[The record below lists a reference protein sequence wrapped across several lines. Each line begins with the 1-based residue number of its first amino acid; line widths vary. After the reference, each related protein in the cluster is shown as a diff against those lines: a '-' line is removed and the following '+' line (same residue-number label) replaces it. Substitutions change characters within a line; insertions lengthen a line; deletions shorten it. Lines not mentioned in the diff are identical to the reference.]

1 MYAAISYNDKQR
13 DFADD
18 PSKSRH
24 WFNHLLYSTDGTRFL
39 FLHRWRMLDNPG
51 TQPWGLRSF
60 STRMFTAGASGGDPY
75 VVDPNGGTSHFIW
88 RDPRH
93 ICAWA
98 WHPSHGS
105 KFYLF
110 KDKSREVEVVAPDLM
125 PVNGHNTYLP
135 GRNNEWILNDT
146 YPDQDRKQHPY
157 LYHIPTNRRVAL
169 GHFHSPPQYTGEWRC
184 DLHPRYSPD
193 GKQVV
198 IDSTHEGKGRQMY
211 LIDVRGIIEK

>member
-1 MYAAISYNDKQR
+1 M
-13 DFADD
+13 
-18 PSKSRH
+18 
-24 WFNHLLYSTDGTRFL
+24 
-39 FLHRWRMLDNPG
+39 
-51 TQPWGLRSF
+51 
-60 STRMFTAGASGGDPY
+60 
-75 VVDPNGGTSHFIW
+75 
-88 RDPRH
+88 
-93 ICAWA
+93 
-98 WHPSHGS
+98 
-105 KFYLF
+105 
-110 KDKSREVEVVAPDLM
+110 VAPDLM